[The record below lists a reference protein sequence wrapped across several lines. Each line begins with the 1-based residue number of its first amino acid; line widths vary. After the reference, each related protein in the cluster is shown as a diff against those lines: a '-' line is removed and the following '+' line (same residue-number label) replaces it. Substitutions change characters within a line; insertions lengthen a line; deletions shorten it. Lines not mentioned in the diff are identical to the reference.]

1 MTKGLPPI
9 IKQTVSNEAQKK
21 SDRIK
26 RKLNTDTRNCN
37 DWRFQLHWNKIEI
50 FNPIIKI
57 LRKTYS
63 ISSGIYILKKMI
75 EHLIGFGIHY

>member
-57 LRKTYS
+57 LRKNLFNFFRN
-63 ISSGIYILKKMI
+63 IYIEKMI